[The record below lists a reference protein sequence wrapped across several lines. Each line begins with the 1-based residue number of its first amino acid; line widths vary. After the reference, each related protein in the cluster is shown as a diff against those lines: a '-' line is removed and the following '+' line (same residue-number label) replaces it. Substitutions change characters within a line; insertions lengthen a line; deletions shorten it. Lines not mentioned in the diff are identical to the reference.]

1 VFTSPHPC
9 LARFL
14 HRTIVALAI
23 TGSACFWP
31 ASTYADQLG
40 VQSPG
45 WDYRDPVNIAESRV
59 YARLFFQFK
68 DTGVITPEFKSFRF
82 TNPAPTGVMT
92 PFYGAEV
99 VFKKIYAHR
108 LQSWNPS
115 THMSYTL
122 SDLRRDDPAVEA
134 AFRLY
139 ATTGKL
145 TTPLSGDSDVLI
157 KHLQAIGDA
166 VVSNSEF
173 KFSGEQLFT
182 VVDNRL
188 ESVGLITK
196 RQTTFDT
203 ENWYVID
210 LGSEVLPPFPI
221 PVEVPPEQ
229 FKRDIRHLLPV
240 FPDGLPPY
248 WPDNEIMCPDLN
260 PGNGQNPTDKFCDD
274 PGHPG
279 FDCDDYARSYGAW
292 LDRNLK
298 YDYPEAEWM
307 VLYVYSETKGGHALT
322 VVYYDGNM
330 YILDPQTGQI
340 VGPISAGQ
348 SGNDLLFPEDVG
360 PGLREIMIPYNWR
373 PSDISDWELHPRDF
387 EHPDEVAPWYT
398 NPDVVDWWRRMF
410 PGYNPNDFIWQ

>member
-1 VFTSPHPC
+1 M
-9 LARFL
+9 R
-14 HRTIVALAI
+14 
-23 TGSACFWP
+23 SA
-31 ASTYADQLG
+31 
-40 VQSPG
+40 G
-45 WDYRDPVNIAESRV
+45 WDYLDPVNIAESRV
-59 YARLFFQFK
+59 YARLFFEFK
-68 DTGVITPEFKSFRF
+68 DTGVISPTFRSFRF

-145 TTPLSGDSDVLI
+145 AAPLSGDSDVLI

-182 VVDNRL
+182 VVDDRL

-196 RQTTFDT
+196 KQTTFDT
-203 ENWYVID
+203 ENTSGID
-210 LGSEVLPPFPI
+210 LGSEVLPPYLI
-221 PVEVPPEQ
+221 PEDVPAEN
-229 FKRDIRHLLPV
+229 FKRDIRDLLPA
-240 FPDGLPPY
+240 FPGDRAPY
-248 WPDNEIMCPDLN
+248 WPDNEKMCPDVV
-260 PGNGQNPTDKFCDD
+260 PGIDPDRFCDD

-279 FDCDDYARSYGAW
+279 FDCDDYARSYDAW
-292 LDRNLK
+292 LERNLK

-307 VLYVYSETKGGHALT
+307 VLYVFSEHEGHAID
-322 VVYYDGNM
+322 VVYFQENM
-330 YILDPQTGQI
+330 YLIDPQTGQI
-340 VGPISAGQ
+340 VGPNFCGQ
-348 SGNDLLFPEDVG
+348 TGNDLLFPENLKPD
-360 PGLREIMIPYNWR
+360 LIDIMTHYNWG
-373 PSDISDWELHPRDF
+373 PADISHWELHPADYID
-387 EHPDEVAPWYT
+387 PNDVDPWYF
-398 NPDVVDWWRRMF
+398 NPDVIDWWIEKF
-410 PGYNPNDFIWQ
+410 PGYNPGDFIR